1 MDSSIIAQRIRAFLP
16 FEPLAIQ
23 NQLLV
28 SLAEFVCRGASREVF
43 MLNGYAGSGKTS
55 IMAALVRTLSEA
67 KVKCVTLA
75 PTGRAAKVA
84 ADFSGGK
91 ASTIH
96 RRIYRPES
104 DAPGAS
110 FVLAPN
116 HDSNTIFIVDE
127 ASMITDSSD
136 PSRSLL
142 RQMLRHIHSAA
153 GNLVILVGDI
163 AQLPPVGMMDAPA
176 MNPDRLRAL
185 GFSPIL
191 FTLDVPMRQGAHSG
205 VLFNATRMRQLML
218 APDTGLSAEI
228 VVDGFEDVEV
238 ISSAE
243 LADSLADSWARV
255 GCGNTIII
263 TRSNSRANRYNQA
276 IRNLVMMAEE
286 PLQRGDRIVIAKNDY
301 YWNKVNKSQGFIAN
315 GDMAE
320 VCWVGKTE
328 KMYGRYFTEV
338 ELMFASSGLRI
349 GAQLMLRSL
358 MADGP
363 AIPAAE
369 MDRLYTHILASYE
382 GTLSERIKATMNDP
396 FYNALQA
403 KYGYC
408 ITCHKAQGGQWAHV
422 YIDMSGINPEE
433 LDESFYRWF
442 YTAITRATERVFF
455 INPTLP
461 VS

>member
-1 MDSSIIAQRIRAFLP
+1 
-16 FEPLAIQ
+16 
-23 NQLLV
+23 
-28 SLAEFVCRGASREVF
+28 
-43 MLNGYAGSGKTS
+43 
-55 IMAALVRTLSEA
+55 
-67 KVKCVTLA
+67 
-75 PTGRAAKVA
+75 
-84 ADFSGGK
+84 
-91 ASTIH
+91 
-96 RRIYRPES
+96 
-104 DAPGAS
+104 
-110 FVLAPN
+110 
-116 HDSNTIFIVDE
+116 
-127 ASMITDSSD
+127 
-136 PSRSLL
+136 
-142 RQMLRHIHSAA
+142 
-153 GNLVILVGDI
+153 
-163 AQLPPVGMMDAPA
+163 
-176 MNPDRLRAL
+176 
-185 GFSPIL
+185 
-191 FTLDVPMRQGAHSG
+191 
-205 VLFNATRMRQLML
+205 
-218 APDTGLSAEI
+218 
-228 VVDGFEDVEV
+228 
-238 ISSAE
+238 
-243 LADSLADSWARV
+243 
-255 GCGNTIII
+255 
-263 TRSNSRANRYNQA
+263 
-276 IRNLVMMAEE
+276 
-286 PLQRGDRIVIAKNDY
+286 
-301 YWNKVNKSQGFIAN
+301 
-315 GDMAE
+315 MAE

>member
-1 MDSSIIAQRIRAFLP
+1 MDSSVIAQKIRAFLP
-16 FEPLAIQ
+16 FEPVAGQ
-23 NQLLV
+23 AQLIDL
-28 SLAEFVCRGASREVF
+28 LAEFVCRAASREVF

-55 IMAALVRTLSEA
+55 IMAALVKAMKEVNA
-67 KVKCVTLA
+67 KCVILA

-84 ADFSGGK
+84 ADFAGGK

-96 RRIYRPES
+96 RRIFRPES
-104 DAPGAS
+104 NAPGAP
-110 FVLAPN
+110 FVLSAN
-116 HDSNTIFIVDE
+116 HDTNTLFIVDE
-127 ASMITDSSD
+127 ASLITDSAD

-142 RQMLRHIHSAA
+142 RQMLQHIHSAS
-153 GNLVILVGDI
+153 GNLVILVGDV
-163 AQLPPVGMMDAPA
+163 AQLPPVGMKDAPA
-176 MNPDRLRAL
+176 MNPKRLRKL
-185 GFSPIL
+185 GFFPIS
-191 FTLDVPMRQGAHSG
+191 FTLDVPMRQEAYSG

-228 VVDGFEDVEV
+228 VADGFDDVEV
-238 ISSAE
+238 ISSTD
-243 LADSLADSWARV
+243 LADRLADSWAQV
-255 GCGNTIII
+255 GCENTIII

-301 YWNKVNKSQGFIAN
+301 YWSKVNNSSGFIAN

-328 KMYGRYFTEV
+328 KMYGRFFTEV
-338 ELMFASSGLRI
+338 ELLFPSSGMRI

-363 AIPAAE
+363 AIPSEE
-369 MDRLYTHILASYE
+369 MDRLHTRVLDAYE
-382 GTLSERIKATMNDP
+382 GELSERIKATMNDP
-396 FYNALQA
+396 YFNALQA

-422 YIDMSGINPEE
+422 YIDMSGINPDE
-433 LDESFYRWF
+433 LDLSFYRWF
-442 YTAITRATERVFF
+442 YTAVTRATERVFF
-455 INPTLP
+455 INPTIP
-461 VS
+461 VT